1 MYILTYFII
10 SLIGL
15 GMYMIIS
22 DAMKFPALQTSKSIV
37 SFYGQDRKQYKLD
50 IVLHDLASKLSKIIN
65 IDEYKRKRMLS
76 TLKTVG
82 INETPEKYIASVWI
96 KTLLPIIISIPISLI
111 FPIIFPLTL
120 VLAVRIYF
128 KEIRIADERLIKERE
143 KIEYEMPRFTRDISE
158 NLKSTRDVLGILE
171 RYKKTAGD
179 SLRRELDITI
189 ADMKTGN
196 YETAL
201 TRFETRIQSPM
212 LSDVVRGLISVIRG
226 DNSLVYFQLL
236 SHDFKALELQRL
248 KHEANKRPGK
258 IKKYS
263 FLMLACILLIY
274 IVVIGI
280 SVVRGI
286 GGMF

>member
-1 MYILTYFII
+1 
-10 SLIGL
+10 
-15 GMYMIIS
+15 MIIS

-111 FPIIFPLTL
+111 LPITFPLTL